1 MSGVEEAIDRLG
13 RTRIRL
19 WLARIHLI
27 YGEWLRRRGR
37 RVDARHQLRTAHQL
51 FADMGADGFAE
62 RARLELLATGE
73 KVRRRSVETRE
84 DLTAQEA
91 QIARVVREG
100 RTNPEIAAELFLSPR
115 TVEWHLHKVFGK
127 LGVSSRKELRAL
139 RRGSHSQAPA

>member
-51 FADMGADGFAE
+51 FAAMGADGFAE

-91 QIARVVREG
+91 QIASMVALPVRIG
-100 RTNPEIAAELFLSPR
+100 KSPP
-115 TVEWHLHKVFGK
+115 TV
-127 LGVSSRKELRAL
+127 SRA
-139 RRGSHSQAPA
+139 RRGGLPSPSRPS